1 MEHDRLIETAQ
12 ALLAGELNS
21 DEFLAQLDQQRS
33 ASLAEAELD
42 LDRHRRCG
50 YPEVVFGQGKSLANL
65 LELVERLLEE
75 GSPVLVTRIA
85 ADSGV
90 ELAQRFPGSHYNEL
104 ARTFRIDQLGD
115 ERLGSVAV
123 VTAGTSDAPVAEEA
137 RETLLWMNADVTM
150 VRDVGVAGPHRLQ
163 KHVDKLRAADAVIV
177 VAGMEGALPS
187 VVGGHVACPVFAV
200 PTSVGYGASFG
211 GVAAL
216 LGMLNSCASNVA
228 VVNIDA
234 GFKAAYLAGLVAQRV
249 AKASAASK
257 SSLHKPA

>member
-90 ELAQRFPGSHYNEL
+90 SPAHTTTSLPGRFASTNWGMRGW
-104 ARTFRIDQLGD
+104 AR
-115 ERLGSVAV
+115 S
-123 VTAGTSDAPVAEEA
+123 
-137 RETLLWMNADVTM
+137 
-150 VRDVGVAGPHRLQ
+150 
-163 KHVDKLRAADAVIV
+163 
-177 VAGMEGALPS
+177 PS
-187 VVGGHVACPVFAV
+187 
-200 PTSVGYGASFG
+200 
-211 GVAAL
+211 
-216 LGMLNSCASNVA
+216 
-228 VVNIDA
+228 
-234 GFKAAYLAGLVAQRV
+234 
-249 AKASAASK
+249 
-257 SSLHKPA
+257 